1 MLISRPVTFAPCF
14 SLVLALLLA
23 SPASAMPFGI
33 MFESDANNIGGSE
46 LAFNTYQTFNDILD
60 ANATSSTFSDINVNA
75 PFSTTGITWDGSQFI
90 VMFESDA
97 NNIGGSELAFNTYQ
111 TFNDILDANAT
122 SSTFSDINVNAPF
135 STTGLFIEPTIGV
148 PEPASAW
155 LMMLAMAGLWRARKK
170 AVGAW

>member
-75 PFSTTGITWDGSQFI
+75 PFSTTG
-90 VMFESDA
+90 
-97 NNIGGSELAFNTYQ
+97 
-111 TFNDILDANAT
+111 
-122 SSTFSDINVNAPF
+122 
-135 STTGLFIEPTIGV
+135 LFIEPTIGV

-155 LMMLAMAGLWRARKK
+155 LMMLAMAALWRARKK